1 MHQCITTPP
10 PESDLQSLG
19 RARGAKRSRGGC
31 RGLAP
36 VLFLPVSPHGLVVF
50 HDDAELGP
58 RVQCRALQ
66 VPFEALQGRRG
77 ERASAAFA
85 GGKLSPELVLFTGFC
100 HGLIKKLKEKT
111 DGSWHAAFLHL
122 NGVPARSPKAI
133 FLTLTPPGQG

>member
-1 MHQCITTPP
+1 M
-10 PESDLQSLG
+10 
-19 RARGAKRSRGGC
+19 
-31 RGLAP
+31 
-36 VLFLPVSPHGLVVF
+36 LFLPVSPHGLVVF